1 MPGRSCR
8 KFSVPQAFSDGPD
21 DLIQELSLP
30 RGSIF
35 QKLLNLGEGCWIR
48 RLGAG
53 KQAVDRD
60 AERVSDLNQRAE
72 TCLFAPALNM
82 TQVGCGKVRGFSK
95 GFLGAAALLAECTDV
110 DSDCLKVDRNPS
122 FYAMCF
128 RRRQTRAGAG
138 SAAGWEEP
146 MPAGMR
152 LCWRT

>member
-1 MPGRSCR
+1 MLCR
-8 KFSVPQAFSDGPD
+8 KFRVPQDFSDGPD
-21 DLIQELSLP
+21 DLIQELPFP

-35 QKLLNLGEGCWIR
+35 QKFLNLGEGCCRIR

-53 KQAVDRD
+53 KQTVDRN
-60 AERVSDLNQRAE
+60 AERVSDLNQSAE

-110 DSDCLKVDRNPS
+110 DSDCLKVDGNPS

-138 SAAGWEEP
+138 SAAGQEEP
-146 MPAGMR
+146 GPAGMR